1 MAAYEV
7 KHRFYEIGSAEGRA
21 ELDALLRNN
30 GVSVPK

>member
-7 KHRFYEIGSAEGRA
+7 KQRFYEIGSTQGLA

-30 GVSVPK
+30 TVSFPA